1 MYGRY
6 NSTIG
11 VKKKICI
18 RCGKMDYWFS
28 RRRCKS
34 CSTIEDTIARMEQEN
49 QEQGDGLPELIA
61 EADILFSRL
70 VRLSAADKHGFLHCY
85 ICDARL
91 HWKEAQNMHFIS
103 RANSFLRY
111 DHKRNCRAG
120 CKVCNEYLSGN
131 LVKYRERLEAEMPGL
146 VDILEEEARIPYKL
160 GREEVRQVIAEC
172 TLKLKRY
179 KI

>member
-1 MYGRY
+1 MYSRY
-6 NSTIG
+6 NSTISI
-11 VKKKICI
+11 KKKPCI
-18 RCGKMDYWFS
+18 RCGQLKPHFS
-28 RRRCKS
+28 RKRCRE
-34 CSTIEDTIARMEQEN
+34 CAIIEDALTRMEEVN
-49 QEQGDGLPELIA
+49 HEQGDGLPELIA

-70 VRLSAADKHGFLHCY
+70 VRLSAADKDGFLHCY
-85 ICDARL
+85 ICDVRL
-91 HWKEAQNMHFIS
+91 HWKEAQTMHLIS
-103 RANSFLRY
+103 RANSFLRF

-120 CKVCNEYLSGN
+120 CKTCNEYLSGN
-131 LVKYRERLEAEMPGL
+131 LIKYRERLESEMPGL